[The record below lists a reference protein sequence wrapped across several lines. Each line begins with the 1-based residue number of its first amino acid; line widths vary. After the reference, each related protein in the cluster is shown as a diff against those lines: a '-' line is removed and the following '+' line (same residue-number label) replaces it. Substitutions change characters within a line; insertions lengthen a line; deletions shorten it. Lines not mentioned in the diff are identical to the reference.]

1 MKRRKLFMS
10 MKQINKKAIALLT
23 SLTLAVSGL
32 TVFPMAVQAADA
44 VDANTGWRKSIMV
57 DFGTGMNINEEGVD
71 TDVDTTNKFGPT
83 LYSNQIPD
91 NSSVVGGYGDYL
103 YTTNDVGVMYGGTAN
118 GQKFGFD
125 RILPAGVTNEG
136 GAYFRDWVFS
146 PDGEEYELSMDLLAG
161 YYYVY
166 VYTGNKTTDYNN
178 ATFVSFGD
186 TPGKVWLDQSSAGGS
201 QWGTSTEYDEAVYT
215 VKVTDDG
222 AGKGTLKLS
231 FKDNTMGL
239 DGYES
244 YHNVLVNDN
253 PNTIFALNGL
263 AETDCNGKIATA
275 RLNGIEVIPMESPVP
290 ATAIQATS
298 IGLEVGQQKDID
310 YTVTPSNSTDRIEF
324 VSQDPAIAEVDVR
337 TGTVTGKANG
347 STTITIN
354 TPSLAQPVS
363 VPVTVSSETTLTIDK
378 TSMTLRVGDTANAA
392 GENVGTVKVTF
403 SAASSEAA
411 RTTLILPVY
420 GLDESPTVQ
429 IEEINESATAGL
441 YEATIKITAN
451 TKGTT
456 AVSISRETGKVV
468 TCDVTVERA
477 VDSVVFLNSQNNVTT
492 EYLMMTGNTLTV
504 KATGK
509 PDEANN
515 KNVTYELKNSSDSSV
530 AAINSSGKITAYKA
544 GTVTIVATSKDDTT
558 KSAEATVTVIP
569 AISAVTLSSSALTL
583 NPNKTAALTA
593 KLVPVTEGAAIP
605 NQNITWS
612 SSRPEIATVENGT
625 VKALKIGETTIT
637 VTTED
642 GGLTAACK
650 VTVKAASIPATQVSV
665 KAGKTTLAKIG
676 DSTTVTATM
685 TPGNTTD
692 TITWKSTNTKV
703 ATVTNDGK
711 VVAKGPGKTDIV
723 ATATSGKSGKV
734 TITVKVPA
742 TKLTVKN
749 SISVNVGKTKTVK
762 ATVKPSNTT
771 DKIKW
776 SVKNSK
782 IVKLNVKQGKTV
794 KITGKKKGSTTITVK
809 AGKKSKKIKVTVK

>member
-1 MKRRKLFMS
+1 MS
-10 MKQINKKAIALLT
+10 MKQFNKKAIALLT

-32 TVFPMAVQAADA
+32 TVFPMTAQAVVDA
-44 VDANTGWRKSIMV
+44 VDAETGWRNSIMV
-57 DFGTGMNINEEGVD
+57 DFGTGLNKSGDID
-71 TDVDTTNKFGPT
+71 SDVDTANKFSPT
-83 LYSNQIPD
+83 YYVDQIPTG
-91 NSSVVGGYGDYL
+91 SSVVGGYGRYL
-103 YTTNDVGVMYGGTAN
+103 YSSTDVGEMYGGTAN

-125 RILPAGVTNEG
+125 RVLPAGVTNEG
-136 GAYFRDWVFS
+136 GTYFRDWVFS

-166 VYTGNKTTDYNN
+166 VYTGNKTADYHN

-186 TPGKVWLDQSSAGGS
+186 TADKVWFDQSSNGGG
-201 QWGTSTEYDEAVYT
+201 QWGTSPEYDEAVYT
-215 VKVTDDG
+215 VKVTDEEN
-222 AGKGTLKLS
+222 GKGTLKLS

-239 DGYES
+239 EGYES
-244 YHNVLVNDN
+244 YHNVIVGENA
-253 PNTIFALNGL
+253 NTTFELNG
-263 AETDCNGKIATA
+263 TDCNGKIATA

-290 ATAIQATS
+290 ATAIQAAG

-310 YTVTPSNSTDRIEF
+310 YTVTPSNSTDRLEF

-378 TSMTLRVGDTANAA
+378 TSMTLRVGATAIAA

-429 IEEINESATAGL
+429 IEEINASATAGL

-456 AVSISRETGKVV
+456 AVSISRDTGKVV

-477 VDSVVFLNSQNNVTT
+477 VDSVVFLNSQNNETT

-530 AAINSSGKITAYKA
+530 ATINSSGKITAYKA

-569 AISAVTLSSSALTL
+569 AISGVTLSSSALTL

-612 SSRPEIATVENGT
+612 SSKPEIATVENGT

-749 SISVNVGKTKTVK
+749 SVAVKVGKTKTVK

-809 AGKKSKKIKVTVK
+809 AGKLSKTIKVTVK